1 MLSSVNASVSVQVAV
16 LIVVVLEGDKMKQ
29 LVGVLASLLF
39 VVGCASDRVI
49 VDTKGIDERKYQAD
63 LAECEAFAEQ
73 INTPAEA
80 AKGGAVGA
88 VIGATVGAV
97 IGDSRTAER
106 GAAILGAPVEGYS
119 NLGVWDN

>member
-1 MLSSVNASVSVQVAV
+1 
-16 LIVVVLEGDKMKQ
+16 MKQ

-106 GAAILGAPVEGYS
+106 GAAILGARGATKGTGRAMSRKNRVIRQCLKGRGYKV
-119 NLGVWDN
+119 LG